1 MRSSSRNRRD
11 HHFDSPSAA
20 VFKKVGR
27 AGDDWKACFY
37 HWLDSADSPC
47 KNASVKVILRSITT
61 YASIHHAS
69 VNLSEMTIR
78 SLAKLLWIA
87 SNEVASRVSQGPS
100 RTWSI
105 APPSSSPSSI
115 SNHCAVVSKKWIA
128 QNKNKVMH
136 TSPF

>member
-11 HHFDSPSAA
+11 HNFESPSAA
-20 VFKKVGR
+20 IFKKVGR

-37 HWLDSADSPC
+37 QWLDSAESPC
-47 KNASVKVILRSITT
+47 KNASVNVILRSITT

-69 VNLSEMTIR
+69 VNLSDMTAR
-78 SLAKLLWIA
+78 SLVQFLLLA
-87 SNEVASRVSQGPS
+87 SNEVASRVSRGPS
-100 RTWSI
+100 STWSI

-128 QNKNKVMH
+128 LNKNKVMH
-136 TSPF
+136 TLPF